1 MAPAAARYRLVVVAR
16 AVFLAT
22 FLSAAATAA
31 TEASACADESTLVA
45 SLRRVQATMEDPFGV
60 LQRSWVDPSKLCGG
74 RPAGVMGSDANGGWW
89 GVTCDAED
97 PPCVKKLYLAGKSFR
112 GEVRAVLA
120 AVADAVGSSVEYLHL
135 GSNRLTAP
143 LPGPPLPLPLPLPP
157 APGAEVGMG
166 MAEASSVAA
175 NDANNA
181 IFGFQAWDDSISVYI
196 NFPFFN
202 ANIKNNIIIIVYK

>member
-1 MAPAAARYRLVVVAR
+1 MEPAAATGYRSVVLAR

-31 TEASACADESTLVA
+31 AEASVCADQSTLAA

-60 LQRSWVDPSKLCGG
+60 LQRSWVDPSTLCGG

-97 PPCVKKLYLAGKSFR
+97 PPCVRKLYLAGKSFR

-120 AVADAVGSSVEYLHL
+120 AVADAVGPSVEYLHL

-143 LPGPPLPLPLPLPP
+143 LPGPPLPLPLPP
-157 APGAEVGMG
+157 APGAEVEVGVE
-166 MAEASSVAA
+166 EASSVSA

-181 IFGFQAWDDSISVYI
+181 IFGFQAWDVCISLHKLLFF
-196 NFPFFN
+196 FP
-202 ANIKNNIIIIVYK
+202 ANMIT